1 MFVKKSIVDQ
11 TVFCR
16 SMMCFDNTKGIQIV
30 SQEQSAMFT
39 MGSRVIL
46 QLQKKNPFPHQPNCN
61 LWYACVFVMGFGI
74 SSDPKR
80 VTYGFPIPR
89 WSAHNLNR
97 WMRRS
102 DWASRLPSV
111 EDTVLLSVLSLSFY
125 STIFKQFCPD
135 VSCSLLCDA
144 KMQLPSGK
152 NKRAFG

>member
-1 MFVKKSIVDQ
+1 MSTNRLLIKTV
-11 TVFCR
+11 VFCR
-16 SMMCFDNTKGIQIV
+16 SMMSFDNTKGIQIV
-30 SQEQSAMFT
+30 SQEQSAVFT

-46 QLQKKNPFPHQPNCN
+46 QLQNKNPFPHQPNCN

-74 SSDPKR
+74 SPDPKR

-102 DWASRLPSV
+102 DWVFRLPSV
-111 EDTVLLSVLSLSFY
+111 EDTILLSVLCFSLY
-125 STIFKQFCPD
+125 STIIKQVCPD

-152 NKRAFG
+152 NKRALW